1 MARRSSSASLGSSS
15 PPQEASCRM
24 DREVVRRVLIEGVFV
39 VLAGFSMV
47 TLGAVANFADYGLL
61 LSLDVG
67 GTIIFV
73 ALAPGIAIGL
83 RLRDAEPQYL
93 VLAGFVGASIAIV
106 IVLLSVY
113 APVFAGVVPGLEALG
128 PSDSSRAV
136 VIFVSLFLIPLH
148 LVGCG
153 VGYALADFLAP
164 AGVRGVIALERLSG
178 IGRAFG

>member
-39 VLAGFSMV
+39 VLAGFSM
-47 TLGAVANFADYGLL
+47 GALVSVASFADYGLL

-73 ALAPGIAIGL
+73 ALGAGIAIGL

-93 VLAGFVGASIAIV
+93 VLAGFVGSSIAII
-106 IVLLSVY
+106 IVLISVY
-113 APVFAGVVPGLEALG
+113 APVFAGVVAGLVAPHPSLPPPRAVSFRSRFLDSPHLCCFPRVFSAAAHLG
-128 PSDSSRAV
+128 P
-136 VIFVSLFLIPLH
+136 
-148 LVGCG
+148 
-153 VGYALADFLAP
+153 
-164 AGVRGVIALERLSG
+164 
-178 IGRAFG
+178 